1 MHLPAVIKGNEVWR
15 SQVHR
20 AHMLDIT
27 ALIHDR
33 LLTGGGGGWG
43 GGGGSDLTR
52 REPEV
57 KLADA
62 PVASQRSG
70 RL

>member
-33 LLTGGGGGWG
+33 LLTGGGGAARG
-43 GGGGSDLTR
+43 GDLTR
-52 REPEV
+52 REAEV

-62 PVASQRSG
+62 HVASEGSR

>member
-1 MHLPAVIKGNEVWR
+1 MHLPALIKGNEVWR

-33 LLTGGGGGWG
+33 LLTRGGGGDD
-43 GGGGSDLTR
+43 GSDLTR